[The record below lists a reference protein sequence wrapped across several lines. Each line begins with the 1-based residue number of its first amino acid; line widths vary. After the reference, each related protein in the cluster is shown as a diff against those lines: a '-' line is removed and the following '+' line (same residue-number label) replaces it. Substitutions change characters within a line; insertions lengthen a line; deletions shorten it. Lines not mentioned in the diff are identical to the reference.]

1 MMMMMMMMNL
11 MMMMMI
17 SMSLLADTFRLSSM
31 ISLSTIPPIQ
41 PLLAAS
47 SPTATSTSPLIISPL
62 MMSFEELSE
71 VLGGTGK
78 AKLFWTM
85 IRDGTDPLGDGS
97 LLSMKTR
104 DILMNRLGFNGS
116 FRNGITD
123 VTTDY
128 NSASTESMNPSRAS
142 VATITTAAASAAASS
157 YTIAPTTI
165 VEETISPCGGRKQLH
180 RLHSDELQIESVIIP
195 HNLLPRTTLCVSN
208 QVGEDLSVERKCIL
222 TMI

>member
-1 MMMMMMMMNL
+1 MMMMRMIIMIMMML
-11 MMMMMI
+11 MMLIHILLLVDTFPLPCMI
-17 SMSLLADTFRLSSM
+17 SKST
-31 ISLSTIPPIQ
+31 TIPPIQ

-47 SPTATSTSPLIISPL
+47 SKVTTASSSISTPLIVAPL

-71 VLGGTGK
+71 ALGGTGK

-85 IRDGTDPLGDGS
+85 MRDGIDPLGDGS

-104 DILMNRLGFNGS
+104 DILINRLGFH
-116 FRNGITD
+116 GITD
-123 VTTDY
+123 AIDYGSTT
-128 NSASTESMNPSRAS
+128 STGSMNPSR
-142 VATITTAAASAAASS
+142 TTATTAAASS

-165 VEETISPCGGRKQLH
+165 VEETVSPCGGRKQLH

-208 QVGEDLSVERKCIL
+208 QVGEELSIERECIL
-222 TMI
+222 TII

>member
-1 MMMMMMMMNL
+1 MIMMMI
-11 MMMMMI
+11 MMMMI
-17 SMSLLADTFRLSSM
+17 SMSLLADTFRLSSI
-31 ISLSTIPPIQ
+31 ISPSTIPPIQ

-47 SPTATSTSPLIISPL
+47 STSAASTSPLIISPL

-85 IRDGTDPLGDGS
+85 IRDGIDPLGDGS

-104 DILMNRLGFNGS
+104 DILMNRLGFHDVS
-116 FRNGITD
+116 FRNSITD
-123 VTTDY
+123 ITTDY
-128 NSASTESMNPSRAS
+128 STSSGSINHSRATL
-142 VATITTAAASAAASS
+142 ATSTTAAAASS

-165 VEETISPCGGRKQLH
+165 VDETISPCGGRKQLH
-180 RLHSDELQIESVIIP
+180 RLHSDDLQIESVIIP

-208 QVGEDLSVERKCIL
+208 QVGEDL
-222 TMI
+222 

>member
-1 MMMMMMMMNL
+1 MMMMMMIMV
-11 MMMMMI
+11 MMMI

-31 ISLSTIPPIQ
+31 ISPSTIPPIQ

-47 SPTATSTSPLIISPL
+47 STSASTSPLIISPL

-85 IRDGTDPLGDGS
+85 MRDGIDPLGDGS

-104 DILMNRLGFNGS
+104 DILMNRLGFHDS
-116 FRNGITD
+116 FRNSITD
-123 VTTDY
+123 ITIDY
-128 NSASTESMNPSRAS
+128 SSASSGSINHSRATL
-142 VATITTAAASAAASS
+142 ATSTTAAAAAAAAAASS
-157 YTIAPTTI
+157 YTITPTSI

-208 QVGEDLSVERKCIL
+208 QVGEDL
-222 TMI
+222 

>member
-1 MMMMMMMMNL
+1 MMIMV
-11 MMMMMI
+11 MMMI

-31 ISLSTIPPIQ
+31 ISPSTIPPIQ

-47 SPTATSTSPLIISPL
+47 STSASTSPLIISPL

-85 IRDGTDPLGDGS
+85 MRDGIDPLGDGS

-104 DILMNRLGFNGS
+104 DILMNRLGFHDS
-116 FRNGITD
+116 FRNSITD
-123 VTTDY
+123 ITTDY
-128 NSASTESMNPSRAS
+128 SSTSSGSINHSRATL
-142 VATITTAAASAAASS
+142 ATITTAAAVAASS
-157 YTIAPTTI
+157 YTIAPTSI

-208 QVGEDLSVERKCIL
+208 QVGEDL
-222 TMI
+222 

>member
-1 MMMMMMMMNL
+1 MMMMMMMIMV
-11 MMMMMI
+11 MMMI

-31 ISLSTIPPIQ
+31 ISPSTIPPIQ

-47 SPTATSTSPLIISPL
+47 STSASTSPLIISPL

-85 IRDGTDPLGDGS
+85 MRDGIDPLGDGS

-104 DILMNRLGFNGS
+104 DILMNRLGFHDS
-116 FRNGITD
+116 FRNSITD
-123 VTTDY
+123 ITTDY
-128 NSASTESMNPSRAS
+128 SSTSSGSINHSRATL
-142 VATITTAAASAAASS
+142 ATSTTAVAASS
-157 YTIAPTTI
+157 YTIAPTSI

-208 QVGEDLSVERKCIL
+208 QVGEDL
-222 TMI
+222 

>member
-1 MMMMMMMMNL
+1 MITL
-11 MMMMMI
+11 MIMKMMMMI

-31 ISLSTIPPIQ
+31 ISSSTIPPIQ

-47 SPTATSTSPLIISPL
+47 STSASTSPLIISPL

-85 IRDGTDPLGDGS
+85 MRDGIDPLGDGS

-104 DILMNRLGFNGS
+104 DILMNRLGFQGS
-116 FRNGITD
+116 FRNSITD
-123 VTTDY
+123 ITTDY
-128 NSASTESMNPSRAS
+128 SNTSSGSINPSRATL
-142 VATITTAAASAAASS
+142 ATITTAAAASS

-208 QVGEDLSVERKCIL
+208 QVGEDLSVERKYIL
-222 TMI
+222 TII